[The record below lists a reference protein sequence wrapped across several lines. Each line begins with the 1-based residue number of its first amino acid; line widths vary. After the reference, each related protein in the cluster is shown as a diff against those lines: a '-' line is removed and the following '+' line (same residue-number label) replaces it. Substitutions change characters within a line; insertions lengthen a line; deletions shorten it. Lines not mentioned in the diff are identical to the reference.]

1 MPRQASASLPVRGPV
16 PRDRAESNVI
26 RLTRGGLKN
35 DYVSL
40 AKYLDFFPA
49 AAIGASKVQDGE
61 GVPLTLHFAG
71 LPEMVKTDIAGKHRF
86 FRRRDPW
93 RKFFAHHRLV
103 EGDSVTIERLS
114 HTNTASLRSRCGKIA
129 VCVSPPALSDL
140 IRPSSRA

>member
-1 MPRQASASLPVRGPV
+1 M
-16 PRDRAESNVI
+16 I

-71 LPEMVKTDIAGKHRF
+71 LPEMVKTDIAGKHSSS
-86 FRRRDPW
+86 
-93 RKFFAHHRLV
+93 AAVIL
-103 EGDSVTIERLS
+103 GGNSLLTI
-114 HTNTASLRSRCGKIA
+114 
-129 VCVSPPALSDL
+129 V
-140 IRPSSRA
+140 